1 MIPEYLL
8 PAVAARFK
16 ALSDPGRLRLLSVL
30 HDQERS
36 VSELVELTGRAQPGV
51 SQNLAKLSVA
61 GLVTS
66 RKEGSRVIYSLADPS
81 IARMCDVM
89 CRSVTENARKQAQAL
104 AGPPP
109 GRSRKRA

>member
-1 MIPEYLL
+1 MTPEYLL

-16 ALSDPGRLRLLSVL
+16 ALSEPARLRLLSAL
-30 HDQERS
+30 HERERS
-36 VSELVELTGRAQPGV
+36 VSELVEITGRPQPSV
-51 SQNLAKLSVA
+51 SQGLAQLSVA

-81 IARMCDVM
+81 VAKLCDVV

-104 AGPPP
+104 AGPPS
-109 GRSRKRA
+109 GRSHKRA